1 MNESEKRLN
10 RSAAR
15 MSLCAL
21 LAQSLNYPDS
31 VLVESL
37 VRGDFADKSLDALNT
52 LGIGGQ
58 ADALQALRGEYG
70 EPGIDPVALLLEIEK
85 DYTRM
90 CFASKPRL
98 VYLFESVYKEG
109 TLYDESTFQI
119 ARLYYDAGLKVEEA
133 FSLPPDHI
141 AVELE
146 FLSFLNFKEKEG
158 IRTGDRKIEDYAVEL
173 QKKVL
178 EDHLRGFALSLA
190 ERLGTHART
199 NFFRTLAGIMMAFF
213 SEPANLV

>member
-10 RSAAR
+10 RSEAR
-15 MSLCAL
+15 ISLCAL
-21 LAQSLNYPDS
+21 LSHALNYPDGA
-31 VLVESL
+31 LVESL
-37 VRGDFADKSLDALNT
+37 IRGDFTDRSLDALDV
-52 LGIGGQ
+52 LGIGGL
-58 ADALQALRGEYG
+58 AACLRSLREECGD
-70 EPGIDPVALLLEIEK
+70 PGIDPAALLLEIEK

-109 TLYDESTFQI
+109 KLYDESTFQI
-119 ARLYYDAGLKVEEA
+119 ARLYYDAGLKMEEA
-133 FSLPPDHI
+133 FTLPPDHI

-146 FLSFLNFKEKEG
+146 FLSFLNFKQAEG
-158 IRTGDRKIEDYAVEL
+158 IRANDRKIEDYAADL

-178 EDHLRGFALSLA
+178 EDHLCAFALSLS
-190 ERLGTHART
+190 EKLGAHART
-199 NFFRTLAGIMMAFF
+199 NFFRTVAGVMKAFF

>member
-1 MNESEKRLN
+1 MNESDQRLN
-10 RSAAR
+10 RPAAR
-15 MSLCAL
+15 TSLCAL
-21 LAQSLNYPDS
+21 LAQALNYPDS
-31 VLVESL
+31 TLVESL
-37 VRGDFADKSLDALNT
+37 VRGDFADQCLDALNA
-52 LGIGGQ
+52 LGVEGQ
-58 ADALQALRGEYG
+58 TEALQALRGECG
-70 EPGIDPVALLLEIEK
+70 DPGIDPAALLLEIEK

-109 TLYDESTFQI
+109 KLYDESTFQI
-119 ARLYYDAGLKVEEA
+119 ARLYYDAGLKIEEA

-146 FLSFLNFKEKEG
+146 FLSFLNFKQLEG
-158 IRTGDRKIEDYAVEL
+158 IRTGDRKTEEYAVEL

-190 ERLGTHART
+190 ERLGTHARM
-199 NFFRTLAGIMMAFF
+199 NFFRTVGGVMKAFF
-213 SEPANLV
+213 SEPAHQV

>member
-1 MNESEKRLN
+1 
-10 RSAAR
+10 

-21 LAQSLNYPDS
+21 LAQALNYPDGL
-31 VLVESL
+31 LVESL
-37 VRGDFADKSLDALNT
+37 IRGDFTDKSLESLDALGIGGQTDALNT
-52 LGIGGQ
+52 LRQ
-58 ADALQALRGEYG
+58 EYG
-70 EPGIDPVALLLEIEK
+70 DPGIDPASLLLEIER

-109 TLYDESTFQI
+109 KLYDESTFRI

-146 FLSFLNFKEKEG
+146 FLSFLNFKQGEG
-158 IRTGDRKIEDYAVEL
+158 IRAGDRKIENYAVEL

-178 EDHLRGFALSLA
+178 EDHLRSFALSLA
-190 ERLGTHART
+190 GRLGVHART
-199 NFFRTLAGIMMAFF
+199 ILFRTVAGVMTAFF
-213 SEPANLV
+213 SEPAHLV